1 MYDLALA
8 YENNLY
14 YKDHKKA
21 LLFVQFVHTL
31 GSEACDNGT
40 TITSN
45 CCILGFFFFLGVVE
59 IQWLGGFEY
68 GFFL

>member
-14 YKDHKKA
+14 NKDHKKG

-45 CCILGFFFFLGVVE
+45 
-59 IQWLGGFEY
+59 
-68 GFFL
+68 

>member
-31 GSEACDNGT
+31 GSEACD
-40 TITSN
+40 IELLLL
-45 CCILGFFFFLGVVE
+45 IFAAFWVFFLFVLKFNV
-59 IQWLGGFEY
+59 
-68 GFFL
+68 

>member
-21 LLFVQFVHTL
+21 LLFVQFVHAL
-31 GSEACDNGT
+31 GSEACDNELLLL
-40 TITSN
+40 IFAAFWV
-45 CCILGFFFFLGVVE
+45 FFFCLF
-59 IQWLGGFEY
+59 
-68 GFFL
+68 

>member
-31 GSEACDNGT
+31 GSEACDNELLLL
-40 TITSN
+40 IFAAFWV
-45 CCILGFFFFLGVVE
+45 FFFVCFE
-59 IQWLGGFEY
+59 IQCLGGFES